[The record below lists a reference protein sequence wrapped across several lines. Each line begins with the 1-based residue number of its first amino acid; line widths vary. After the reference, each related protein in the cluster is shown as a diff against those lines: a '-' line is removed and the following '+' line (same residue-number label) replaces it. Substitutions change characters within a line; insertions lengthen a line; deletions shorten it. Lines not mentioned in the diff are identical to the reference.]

1 MGDLLEGKTGGR
13 RRLVREGAL
22 IGQEVAEA
30 GNPVN
35 EAEAGIQEEG
45 RIGKNDE
52 EIALREGP
60 LSGAR
65 VTDLGAMAGS
75 MRVTRTSRGMIR
87 GRPLVGWAR
96 SSGPHWPRERTG
108 SNEALDLLHR
118 QGR

>member
-1 MGDLLEGKTGGR
+1 MGDLIEGKTGDR
-13 RRLVREGAL
+13 RRLVREGTL

-35 EAEAGIQEEG
+35 EAEAEVQEEG

-52 EIALREGP
+52 EIVLRGRP
-60 LSGAR
+60 LDGAR
-65 VTDLGAMAGS
+65 VTDLDAMVGL
-75 MRVTRTSRGMIR
+75 MKVTRTNRGTIR

-108 SNEALDLLHR
+108 SNEALDLLRR

>member
-1 MGDLLEGKTGGR
+1 MDDLLEGKTGDR
-13 RRLVREGAL
+13 RRLVREGTL

-35 EAEAGIQEEG
+35 EAEAEVQEEG

-96 SSGPHWPRERTG
+96 SSGPHWPQEKTE
-108 SNEALDLLHR
+108 SNGALDLLHR

>member
-1 MGDLLEGKTGGR
+1 MDDLLEGKTGDR

-22 IGQEVAEA
+22 IGREVAEA

-52 EIALREGP
+52 ETALREGP

-65 VTDLGAMAGS
+65 VIDLDAMAGS
-75 MRVTRTSRGMIR
+75 MRVARTSRGTIR

-96 SSGPHWPRERTG
+96 SSGPLWPQEKTE
-108 SNEALDLLHR
+108 SNGALDLLHR

>member
-1 MGDLLEGKTGGR
+1 M
-13 RRLVREGAL
+13 
-22 IGQEVAEA
+22 
-30 GNPVN
+30 N

-75 MRVTRTSRGMIR
+75 MRVTRTSRGTIR
-87 GRPLVGWAR
+87 GRPLVGGAR
-96 SSGPHWPRERTG
+96 SSGPHWPQEKTE
-108 SNEALDLLHR
+108 SNGALDLLHR

>member
-1 MGDLLEGKTGGR
+1 MGDLLEARTGGR
-13 RRLVREGAL
+13 RRPVREGAL
-22 IGQEVAEA
+22 IGREVTEA

-87 GRPLVGWAR
+87 GRPLVG
-96 SSGPHWPRERTG
+96 
-108 SNEALDLLHR
+108 
-118 QGR
+118 